1 MVTKTLK
8 VSRILKI
15 IKAPMKTLSKVR
27 DFYVRSMIKCG
38 GNTGEVAGGMPQM
51 AHYFPRSF
59 NKDEDLREL
68 IRAASIRSTS
78 NNMIGESE
86 MRAIC
91 TTVIIRRI
99 DEDKPSEFGDNEV
112 NMDMIMLRSRSSAV
126 STRYRRM

>member
-8 VSRILKI
+8 VSRFLKM
-15 IKAPMKTLSKVR
+15 IKAPMKALSKVR

-38 GNTGEVAGGMPQM
+38 GNTGEVMPQM

-68 IRAASIRSTS
+68 MRAASIRSTS